1 MSTIL
6 LAALLLLFQAP
17 PQEEKKPDVPQEEKK
32 QDDKKPDEKKPEQEK
47 PPAPEPTPDQPAE
60 ERSSLEF
67 QADLRIGGW
76 RTGSFD
82 AQTGLGRRKIESSLL
97 FDAGLDL
104 RLLYSGWSVALT
116 GDYGSGHSMKVE
128 TAGLLLGGEF
138 SLAPD
143 LDLQVAV
150 GPIFGKLDVDVAQ
163 FGDFKSAVGFEA
175 RVGATTWVNSR
186 LGVSLW
192 VDYRQISFKYDEP
205 VLTGDTRT
213 GGATFAVGAGL
224 VMRF

>member
-1 MSTIL
+1 MSPTIL
-6 LAALLLLFQAP
+6 LALLLLVQAP
-17 PQEEKKPDVPQEEKK
+17 AQEEKKPETPQEEKKPGQE
-32 QDDKKPDEKKPEQEK
+32 KPAEK
-47 PPAPEPTPDQPAE
+47 PPAPEPPADE
-60 ERSSLEF
+60 PSLLEF
-67 QADLRIGGW
+67 QAELRIGGW

-104 RLLYSGWSVALT
+104 RAVYSGWSLSLT
-116 GDYGSGHSMKVE
+116 ADYASGKSMTLQ

-138 SLAPD
+138 ALAHD

-150 GPIFGKLDVDVAQ
+150 GPIFGRLDVDVAG

-175 RVGATTWVNSR
+175 RVAATSWVTDR
-186 LGVSLW
+186 LGISLW
-192 VDYRQISFKYDEP
+192 ADYRQIRFKYDEP